1 MGNAS
6 CKSAL
11 QRTLQQQSEA
21 SYVSFGLLV
30 FCFVITGIGFGAR
43 LVQVGTFVLPQY
55 CCLYRHVSGCASAGT
70 SAWTYG
76 QSTACSVGC
85 PSQAVC
91 LRVSRGLRKHCILR
105 NTPEQ
110 LRCKVL
116 ARTRRTF
123 PLRRQLN
130 PTCST
135 TASLPFTSCPTRRS
149 SSASA
154 PLKSWCVIRASARS
168 RNVSLVF

>member
-11 QRTLQQQSEA
+11 QRTPQQQSEA

-30 FCFVITGIGFGAR
+30 LAFVITGIGFGAR

-70 SAWTYG
+70 SAWTCG
-76 QSTACSVGC
+76 QSTACSAGC

-116 ARTRRTF
+116 ERTRRTF

-154 PLKSWCVIRASARS
+154 PLKSWCVIRATARS